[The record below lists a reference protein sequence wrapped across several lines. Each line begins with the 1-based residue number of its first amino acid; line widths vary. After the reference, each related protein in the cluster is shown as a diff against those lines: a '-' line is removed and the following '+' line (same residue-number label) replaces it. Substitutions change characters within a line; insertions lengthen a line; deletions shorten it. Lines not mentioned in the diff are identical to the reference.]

1 MKAFTPVLEWLN
13 SRNIQLDQRQLA
25 LIRRYTELKPVKA
38 KTILMQQ
45 DQPVQHFYFLNSGIV
60 RLFRMQEGNDHT
72 LGLVSGHDFLAA
84 PQLVLSGEISTC
96 SLEALT
102 DADLLVWDETAID
115 TIKRLVPEVYNIE
128 LALMARMLNWVQQ
141 NHIELICFPAEKR
154 YHLLMER
161 QPELFLHI
169 PLKFIASYLGIHTDS
184 LSRIRKAGTAE
195 SSRSRP
201 RE

>member
-13 SRNIQLDQRQLA
+13 NRNIQLSQRQLG
-25 LIRRYTELKPVKA
+25 LIRGYTELKHVKA

-45 DQPVQHFYFLNSGIV
+45 DQPVQHFYFLASGIV

-72 LGLVSGHDFLAA
+72 LGLVSSHDFLAA

-96 SLEALT
+96 SLETLT
-102 DADLLVWDETAID
+102 DADLLVWDENSINA
-115 TIKRLVPEVYNIE
+115 IKRLIPEVYNIE

-154 YHLLMER
+154 YQLLMER

-184 LSRIRKAGTAE
+184 LSRIRKAGASE

>member
-1 MKAFTPVLEWLN
+1 MKAFTPVREWLN
-13 SRNIQLDQRQLA
+13 GRNTQLNQRQLL
-25 LIRRYTELKPVKA
+25 LIRQYTRLRSVKA

-45 DQPVQHFYFLNSGIV
+45 DHPVQQFYFLNSGIV

-72 LGLVSGHDFLAA
+72 LGLISSHDFLAA

-96 SLEALT
+96 GLETLT
-102 DADLLVWDETAID
+102 DADLLVWDAAAID

-154 YHLLMER
+154 YQLLMEQ

-169 PLKFIASYLGIHTDS
+169 PLKYIASYLGIHTDS
-184 LSRIRKAGTAE
+184 LSRIRKAGASE
-195 SSRSRP
+195 GSRSRP